1 MPSLFRLFM
10 WSIFHT
16 LIYTNCPF
24 ATKIMV
30 GGGFVAKA
38 LTWVFKATVN
48 SQDCVPN
55 VLVNNIID
63 INGLVYGV

>member
-1 MPSLFRLFM
+1 MNEWEQYNNWLHCL
-10 WSIFHT
+10 
-16 LIYTNCPF
+16 
-24 ATKIMV
+24 
-30 GGGFVAKA
+30 GEFVAKA

-63 INGLVYGV
+63 INSLVYGV